1 MAEIYG
7 KSRNTAIWLGE
18 FDSALDATLFAHL
31 CRYIRDNKDVKAAS
45 SSMREL
51 LAKML
56 FQLLSRPWFNRRW
69 VIQEYALSLRKVFIV
84 GDQWH
89 SHTDLI
95 DVMAPLVGDK
105 NSTILSEFA
114 KDAKPMDAY
123 DRSLL
128 QRLHVFQSAAHSQPH
143 DCVYALLGIRLD
155 RSVFPVE
162 YGIPLQDLF
171 VSIAREYARQPSTL
185 PLLFASALSRPRNP
199 THPSWLPDWN
209 IGRWPSAEDP
219 RQYGILGVLLEYGL
233 DPLHGPSQSSSSELV
248 SSNFERPRG
257 KGPEM
262 GPSAVVVEGRFL
274 KMWTYLL
281 DAELLQGSATGF
293 ILQLRADQRAIPL
306 KGDVWA
312 VLRVISTVRDDAIAE
327 ESCGRPLQILE
338 RLVRDGGGNVFISSD
353 ETSSDVSWDN
363 LSAQGV
369 FIP

>member
-31 CRYIRDNKDVKAAS
+31 CRYIRDNKDVKAAP

-69 VIQEYALSLRKVFIV
+69 VIQGYALSLRKVFIV

-114 KDAKPMDAY
+114 KDANPMDAY

-143 DCVYALLGIRLD
+143 DCVYALLGICLD
-155 RSVFPVE
+155 RYVFPVE

-171 VSIAREYARQPSTL
+171 VSIAR
-185 PLLFASALSRPRNP
+185 
-199 THPSWLPDWN
+199 
-209 IGRWPSAEDP
+209 
-219 RQYGILGVLLEYGL
+219 
-233 DPLHGPSQSSSSELV
+233 
-248 SSNFERPRG
+248 
-257 KGPEM
+257 
-262 GPSAVVVEGRFL
+262 
-274 KMWTYLL
+274 
-281 DAELLQGSATGF
+281 
-293 ILQLRADQRAIPL
+293 
-306 KGDVWA
+306 
-312 VLRVISTVRDDAIAE
+312 
-327 ESCGRPLQILE
+327 
-338 RLVRDGGGNVFISSD
+338 
-353 ETSSDVSWDN
+353 
-363 LSAQGV
+363 
-369 FIP
+369 